1 MHAPYSESG
10 LKAVGTRLLA
20 FLEIARVL
28 LPLVLVFL
36 ASVLMVTARN
46 QTGPPNSLSC
56 NFAGRNCCHS
66 GSIVAIELGSLL
78 LGSEPGIPRANAV
91 SRSPFYFASV
101 RVFV

>member
-28 LPLVLVFL
+28 LPPVLVFL

-46 QTGPPNSLSC
+46 QPVHRIRYLATLRDEIVVIAAP
-56 NFAGRNCCHS
+56 
-66 GSIVAIELGSLL
+66 IVAIELGSLL
-78 LGSEPGIPRANAV
+78 LGQNRGYLGRMQFLALP
-91 SRSPFYFASV
+91 FASV